1 MMKTDILDV
10 PGATLHYEV
19 RGGGPVLLLV
29 CGGIYDAQGY
39 ADLAD
44 ALADRYTVVTYD
56 RRGNSR
62 SPLTGPAAP
71 QRVEEH
77 GDDAYRLLVA
87 VGVTAERPAYVF
99 GNSSGG
105 VIALE
110 LAARHPDLVR
120 TVVAHEPPLVTLL
133 PDADAWLA
141 VMREVGEAFRAGGP
155 MPAFG
160 RLDAAFRAD
169 AERNGNPLPGH
180 GGDGDEV
187 GPATDPGT
195 AARQQGNMA
204 SFVGYEVPGFA
215 PYTPDFTALAATRV
229 VAAVGD
235 GAEGA
240 PPWVRGARAVAER
253 IGASPVVFP
262 GDHGGFGGRTATA
275 FAERLHETLDNS
287 R

>member
-1 MMKTDILDV
+1 MKTDILDV
-10 PGATLHYEV
+10 PGAKLHYEV
-19 RGGGPVLLLV
+19 RGGGPVLLLI

-44 ALADRYTVVTYD
+44 ALADRYTVVSYD

-87 VGVTAERPAYVF
+87 VGVTADRPAYVF

-105 VIALE
+105 IIALE
-110 LAARHPDLVR
+110 LAARHPDLLR
-120 TVVAHEPPLVTLL
+120 TVVAHEPPLFTAM
-133 PDADAWLA
+133 PDREHWLG
-141 VMREVGEAFRAGGP
+141 VMRSVAEAFTAGGVGA
-155 MPAFG
+155 AFG
-160 RLDAAFRAD
+160 AFNAAFAAD
-169 AERNGNPLPGH
+169 TPPTEEQHDL
-180 GGDGDEV
+180 
-187 GPATDPGT
+187 GPQADPDTT
-195 AARQQGNMA
+195 ARMQGNA
-204 SFVGYEVPGFA
+204 ETFIGYEVPGFA
-215 PYTPDFTALAATRV
+215 TYEADFTALAATRV

-253 IGASPVVFP
+253 VGAPAVVFP